1 MKPLTFKQYR
11 QIDLTIL
18 CIITAVFEAIATLA
32 SNQWFA
38 LQAMTVSI
46 VLTLTCIT
54 MMRWGPYAALPA
66 FIGAFVYCYI
76 SKATLPQ
83 YFIYCLGSLFCL
95 LPLPLLL
102 ILGKERV
109 RNNFVIRMLFII
121 ETYLV
126 IGVGRWICSLPFDFT
141 INTLSVF
148 IFADILSLLFAIVV
162 LTIAKNVDGLIEDQK
177 SYLLRLD
184 RERKAEQE
192 ANLNDPF

>member
-1 MKPLTFKQYR
+1 MKSITFKQYQ
-11 QIDLTIL
+11 QIDIAIL
-18 CIITAVFEAIATLA
+18 CLITALFEAIATLA

-54 MMRWGPYAALPA
+54 MMRWGAYAAIPA
-66 FIGAFVYCYI
+66 FIGALVYCYI
-76 SKATLPQ
+76 SKATFSQ
-83 YFIYCLGSLFCL
+83 YLIYCLGSLFCL

-121 ETYLV
+121 EMYLV
-126 IGVGRWICSLPFDFT
+126 IGVGRWICSLPFNFT

-177 SYLLRLD
+177 SYLLRLE

>member
-1 MKPLTFKQYR
+1 MKSLTFKQYR

-18 CIITAVFEAIATLA
+18 CIITAIFEAIATLA

-54 MMRWGPYAALPA
+54 MMRWGAYAVIPA
-66 FIGAFVYCYI
+66 FVGALVYCYV

-95 LPLPLLL
+95 LPLPLLW
-102 ILGKERV
+102 ILGKEKV
-109 RNNFVIRMLFII
+109 RTNFVIRMLFII
-121 ETYLV
+121 EVYLV
-126 IGVGRWICSLPFDFT
+126 IGVGRWICSLPFNFT

-162 LTIAKNVDGLIEDQK
+162 LTISKNIDGLIEDQK
-177 SYLLRLD
+177 SYLLRLE